1 MFSSFYTAASGMDA
15 QLKKV
20 EILSQNLA
28 NANTITYKQQRV
40 NFEELMY
47 QKLSEDIQ
55 AGTGVKLGKTE
66 RIFKTGAMQR
76 TDNPL
81 DVAIQGNG
89 FFKVETPEG
98 KILYTRDGRLAV
110 ENGELVVKDLGKL
123 NIKVPS
129 DVTNVT
135 VEEDGTVV
143 GYKGKDKVELGKI
156 KLYDFINP
164 NGLKIVG
171 KNAFEATKEA
181 GKPFEIEPKKDGNA
195 VILAGFIEKS
205 NVNIISQMMEIVAS
219 QRNYELVSKS
229 VESADQIARMASQMK
244 KQ

>member
-28 NANTITYKQQRV
+28 NANTITYKQQRI
-40 NFEELMY
+40 NFQELMY
-47 QKLSEDIQ
+47 QKLGDIQ
-55 AGTGVKLGKTE
+55 EGTGVKLGQTE
-66 RIFKTGAMQR
+66 RVFKTGAMQR

-129 DVTNVT
+129 DVSNVT
-135 VEEDGTVV
+135 VEEDGTVIA
-143 GYKGKDKVELGKI
+143 YKGKDKVELGKI

-171 KNAFEATKEA
+171 KNAFEATSEA

-195 VILAGFIEKS
+195 IILAGFIEKS
-205 NVNIISQMMEIVAS
+205 NVNIINQMMEIVAS